1 MSREGGGEERGT
13 GNGERVEAGALVELP
28 PWAQVTLKRIGHVHR
43 VAELVTQWAAALGV
57 PQEERA
63 RWLRAVSL
71 HDALKD
77 APAKLLRELAPDS
90 WDADSL
96 RHGPAAA
103 AMAARE
109 GELDQGVLDAVR
121 YHSVG
126 FARWDDAG
134 RMLYLA
140 DFLEGGRSKAGQDRE
155 ALVQRVPHDPR
166 GVLREV
172 ARRRLLLT
180 IRAGHPL
187 LSETAAFWNDLA
199 CGE

>member
-1 MSREGGGEERGT
+1 VSD
-13 GNGERVEAGALVELP
+13 
-28 PWAQVTLKRIGHVHR
+28 KRLGHIHR
-43 VAELVTQWAAALGV
+43 VAELVDQWATALSV
-57 PQEERA
+57 TDEQRE

-77 APAKLLRELAPDS
+77 APPQPLQELAPDS
-90 WDADSL
+90 WGTDSL

-103 AMAARE
+103 VMAERE
-109 GELDQGVLDAVR
+109 GERDRGVLDAVR

-140 DFLEGGRSKAGQDRE
+140 DFLEGGRTKAGEDRE
-155 ALVQRVPHDPR
+155 ALVQQVPDDPR

-187 LSETAAFWNDLA
+187 LEQTAAFWNDLV
-199 CGE
+199 CDGE

>member
-1 MSREGGGEERGT
+1 MAERS
-13 GNGERVEAGALVELP
+13 EQISAVELP
-28 PWAQVTLKRIGHVHR
+28 SWAQVTQKRLGHIQR
-43 VAELVTQWAAALGV
+43 VAALVTQWAVALHV
-57 PQEERA
+57 SPEERE
-63 RWLRAVSL
+63 RWVRAASL

-77 APAKLLRELAPDS
+77 ASPELLRELAPDS
-90 WDADSL
+90 WGADSL

-109 GELDQGVLDAVR
+109 GERDQGVLDAVR

-126 FARWDDAG
+126 CARWDDAG

-140 DFLEGGRSKAGQDRE
+140 DFLEGRRRKAGDDRE
-155 ALVQRVPHDPR
+155 ALVQRVPNDPR

-187 LSETAAFWNDLA
+187 LAETTAFWNDLA
-199 CGE
+199 CPGG

>member
-1 MSREGGGEERGT
+1 MSG
-13 GNGERVEAGALVELP
+13 LVELP
-28 PWAQVTLKRIGHVHR
+28 PWAQVSDKR
-43 VAELVTQWAAALGV
+43 VAHIERVGGLVAAWAKAMHVDSEEL
-57 PQEERA
+57 E

-77 APAKLLRELAPDS
+77 GPPALLHELAPDS
-90 WDADSL
+90 WDADTL

-103 AMAARE
+103 AMAARA
-109 GELDQGVLDAVR
+109 GERDQGVLDAVR

-126 FARWDDAG
+126 CAHWDAVG

-140 DFLEGGRSKAGQDRE
+140 DFLEPGRRRAGEDRE
-155 ALVQRVPHDPR
+155 ALVQQVPDDPR

-180 IRAGHPL
+180 VRAGHPVL
-187 LSETAAFWNDLA
+187 DETVAFWNDLV
-199 CGE
+199 CGDG

>member
-1 MSREGGGEERGT
+1 MSGP
-13 GNGERVEAGALVELP
+13 VELP
-28 PWAQVTLKRIGHVHR
+28 PWAQVNDKRREHIER
-43 VAELVTQWAAALGV
+43 VAELVAGWAEVMQVDQA
-57 PQEERA
+57 ERE

-71 HDALKD
+71 HDALKH
-77 APAKLLRELAPDS
+77 APPQLLRELAPDG
-90 WDADSL
+90 WGTDSL

-103 AMAARE
+103 VMAERE
-109 GELDQGVLDAVR
+109 GERDTGVLDAVR

-140 DFLEGGRSKAGQDRE
+140 DFLERGRSKAGEDRE
-155 ALVQRVPHDPR
+155 ALVQRVPDDPR

-187 LSETAAFWNDLA
+187 LEQTAAFWNDLV
-199 CGE
+199 CDGE

>member
-1 MSREGGGEERGT
+1 M
-13 GNGERVEAGALVELP
+13 VLP
-28 PWAQVTLKRIGHVHR
+28 DWAQVTEKRRAHIQR
-43 VAELVTQWAAALGV
+43 VAELVVVWAEAMRVDDA
-57 PQEERA
+57 ERE

-77 APAKLLRELAPDS
+77 GPPALLRELAPDS

-103 AMAARE
+103 AMAARQ
-109 GELDQGVLDAVR
+109 GERDEGVLDAVR

-126 FARWDDAG
+126 CARWDHVG
-134 RMLYLA
+134 RMLYVA
-140 DFLEGGRSKAGQDRE
+140 DFLEPGRSKAGEDRE
-155 ALVQRVPHDPR
+155 ALVQRVPDDAR
-166 GVLREV
+166 GVLWEV

-187 LSETAAFWNDLA
+187 LDETVTFWNDLVW
-199 CGE
+199 GDE

>member
-1 MSREGGGEERGT
+1 MSGKGERGK
-13 GNGERVEAGALVELP
+13 GEGRTANESMALP
-28 PWAQVTLKRIGHVHR
+28 DWAQVTEKRRAHIQR
-43 VAELVTQWAAALGV
+43 VAELVVVWAEAMRVDDA
-57 PQEERA
+57 ERE

-77 APAKLLRELAPDS
+77 GPPALLRELAPGG

-103 AMAARE
+103 AMAARQ
-109 GELDQGVLDAVR
+109 GERDEAVLDAVR

-126 FARWDDAG
+126 CARWDDVG

-140 DFLEGGRSKAGQDRE
+140 DFLEPGRSKAGEDRE
-155 ALVQRVPHDPR
+155 ALVQRVPDDPR
-166 GVLREV
+166 GMLWEV
-172 ARRRLLLT
+172 ARRRLLLA

-187 LSETAAFWNDLA
+187 LAETVTFWNDLVWVD
-199 CGE
+199 E